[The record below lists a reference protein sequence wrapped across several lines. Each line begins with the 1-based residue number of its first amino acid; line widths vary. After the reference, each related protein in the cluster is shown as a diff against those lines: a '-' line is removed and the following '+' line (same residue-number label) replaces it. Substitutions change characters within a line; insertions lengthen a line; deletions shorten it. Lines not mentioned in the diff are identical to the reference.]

1 MLDYLFV
8 SQKTLLSFFVSKRKL
23 DGCLYIYICTCI
35 KISMTLLCL
44 TNPAFFLKPTTC
56 SNFVL
61 SNNYEIMVV
70 IMTFN

>member
-1 MLDYLFV
+1 MAV
-8 SQKTLLSFFVSKRKL
+8 
-23 DGCLYIYICTCI
+23 YICTCI

-44 TNPAFFLKPTTC
+44 TNPVFFFKPTTC